1 MRLEDT
7 YNIHKKI
14 NCILPF
20 FKSKKLCKKGIHNY
34 VINHEHYAISHIK
47 RKVTEKAIRCE
58 HIDLINLKCICCGKE
73 EKLDWRNKYE

>member
-34 VINHEHYAISHIK
+34 
-47 RKVTEKAIRCE
+47 
-58 HIDLINLKCICCGKE
+58 G
-73 EKLDWRNKYE
+73 

>member
-1 MRLEDT
+1 MKLEDT

-34 VINHEHYAISHIK
+34 IISPLYYEYKEPTKITFRNGTIYMK
-47 RKVTEKAIRCE
+47 NNDRTIYG
-58 HIDLINLKCICCGKE
+58 LKCRCCGKE
-73 EKLDWRNKYE
+73 TKLD